1 LLLTEPV
8 DVRSPHP
15 VRITITVSQS
25 FYDYLGQRSQEE
37 GRSMS
42 NLAAF
47 ILESTADEATL
58 LRGQVPN
65 RQRDKTL

>member
-1 LLLTEPV
+1 M
-8 DVRSPHP
+8 DVRSRQP

-25 FYDYLGQRSQEE
+25 VYDYLGQRSQEE

-47 ILESTADEATL
+47 ILENTAEEASLT
-58 LRGQVPN
+58 RGQAPS
-65 RQRDKTL
+65 RQRDKPFGRP

>member
-1 LLLTEPV
+1 M
-8 DVRSPHP
+8 DVRTPHP

-25 FYDYLGQRSQEE
+25 VYDYLGQRSQEE

-47 ILESTADEATL
+47 ILENTAQEATL

-65 RQRDKTL
+65 RQRDTPLGRP

>member
-1 LLLTEPV
+1 M
-8 DVRSPHP
+8 DVRTPHP

-25 FYDYLGQRSQEE
+25 VYDYLGQRSQDE

-47 ILESTADEATL
+47 ILENTVEEAPLT
-58 LRGQVPN
+58 RGQVPS
-65 RQRDKTL
+65 RESDTPLERP

>member
-1 LLLTEPV
+1 M
-8 DVRSPHP
+8 DVRTPHP

-25 FYDYLGQRSQEE
+25 VYDYLGQRSQEE

-47 ILESTADEATL
+47 LLENTAQEESLT
-58 LRGQVPN
+58 RGQVPS
-65 RQRDKTL
+65 RQSDTPLQQP

>member
-1 LLLTEPV
+1 MDFRT
-8 DVRSPHP
+8 RHP

-25 FYDYLGQRSQEE
+25 IYNYLGQRSQDE

-47 ILESTADEATL
+47 ILENTAQERNLGDPFSSTP
-58 LRGQVPN
+58 RGGGGGGHYVAA
-65 RQRDKTL
+65 

>member
-1 LLLTEPV
+1 M
-8 DVRSPHP
+8 DVRTPHP

-25 FYDYLGQRSQEE
+25 VYDYLGQRSQEE

-47 ILESTADEATL
+47 ILENTAQEESLTN
-58 LRGQVPN
+58 RQVPS
-65 RQRDKTL
+65 RQRDRPFGRP

>member
-1 LLLTEPV
+1 M

-25 FYDYLGQRSQEE
+25 VYDYLGQRSHQE
-37 GRSMS
+37 GRSLS

-47 ILESTADEATL
+47 LLENTAEEASL
-58 LRGQVPN
+58 KRGQVPS
-65 RQRDKTL
+65 RQRDTPLGRP

>member
-1 LLLTEPV
+1 M

-15 VRITITVSQS
+15 VRITITVSHAL
-25 FYDYLGQRSQEE
+25 YDYLGQRSQEE

-47 ILESTADEATL
+47 LLEDTVEEAS
-58 LRGQVPN
+58 LRN
-65 RQRDKTL
+65 RTTPKRGD

>member
-1 LLLTEPV
+1 M
-8 DVRSPHP
+8 DVRTPHP

-25 FYDYLGQRSQEE
+25 VYDYLGQRSQEE

-47 ILESTADEATL
+47 ILENTAQEESLTF
-58 LRGQVPN
+58 RQVPS
-65 RQRDKTL
+65 RQRDTPLEQP

>member
-1 LLLTEPV
+1 M
-8 DVRSPHP
+8 DVRTPHP

-25 FYDYLGQRSQEE
+25 VYDYLGQRSHQE

-47 ILESTADEATL
+47 ILENTAQERNLGDPFSSTP
-58 LRGQVPN
+58 RGGGGGVM
-65 RQRDKTL
+65 